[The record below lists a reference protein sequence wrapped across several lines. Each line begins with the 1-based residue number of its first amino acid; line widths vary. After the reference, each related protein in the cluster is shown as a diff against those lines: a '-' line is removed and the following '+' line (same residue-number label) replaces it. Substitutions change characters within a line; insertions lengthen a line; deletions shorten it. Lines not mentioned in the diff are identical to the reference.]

1 MSLILNSF
9 FTFLLCFQVSDG
21 WILEKKTS
29 NIQMYTKKDLGDTYD
44 QVKVVAQTKASI
56 SEVVAALEDL
66 KNQVNWVYSTEKVE
80 MIESIDD
87 GHFIYHYCMEMPF
100 PVKNRDA
107 IIQYKRHQDLDSK
120 IVYTKSR
127 TIRHRQNL
135 SEDYERIKY
144 FTTTYEVK
152 ALSKEMVEIVY
163 ILKADPG
170 VNLPSWLVKL
180 FSTKGPYKSMVALV
194 DLIEIGTYEN
204 SIVEGVVNY

>member
-1 MSLILNSF
+1 
-9 FTFLLCFQVSDG
+9 
-21 WILEKKTS
+21 
-29 NIQMYTKKDLGDTYD
+29 
-44 QVKVVAQTKASI
+44 
-56 SEVVAALEDL
+56 
-66 KNQVNWVYSTEKVE
+66 
-80 MIESIDD
+80 
-87 GHFIYHYCMEMPF
+87 MEMPF

-107 IIQYKRHQDLDSK
+107 IILYKRHQNSDSK
-120 IVYTKSR
+120 TVYTKSR

>member
-1 MSLILNSF
+1 
-9 FTFLLCFQVSDG
+9 
-21 WILEKKTS
+21 
-29 NIQMYTKKDLGDTYD
+29 MYTKKDLGDTYD
-44 QVKVVAQTKASI
+44 QVKVVAQTNASI

-80 MIESIDD
+80 LIEAIDN